1 MSKLTNAL
9 ELIKKYQRPIRTL
22 IWTLL
27 ITISYLTC
35 LYSTKPCNEGFVIEG
50 ILIAMF
56 VDMGIYTISRTF
68 EKTKNIENNDNQG

>member
-1 MSKLTNAL
+1 MSKLVNTL
-9 ELIKKYQRPIRTL
+9 EIIKKYQRPVRTL
-22 IWTLL
+22 VWTLL

-68 EKTKNIENNDNQG
+68 EKTKNIENNDNQR

>member
-1 MSKLTNAL
+1 MSKLINTL
-9 ELIKKYQRPIRTL
+9 EIIKKYQRPIRTL

>member
-1 MSKLTNAL
+1 MSKLINTL

-27 ITISYLTC
+27 IILSYLNC
-35 LYSTKPCNEGFVIEG
+35 LYSSKPCPEGFIIQT

-68 EKTKNIENNDNQG
+68 EKNKNIDNNGN

>member
-1 MSKLTNAL
+1 MNKLINTF
-9 ELIKKYQRPIRTL
+9 ELIKKYQRPLRTL

-27 ITISYLTC
+27 ITLSYLTC

-68 EKTKNIENNDNQG
+68 EKTKNIENNDNQR